1 MKKTAFITLK
11 SIFLI
16 LITVL
21 IFQVKPQTALA
32 LTSGD
37 YLYTVTGTNATITKY
52 TGSGGNVTIPAT
64 LDVYTVT
71 SIGYKTFNECSN
83 LTSVTIPSSVT
94 SIGDQAFNEC
104 SSLTSVNIP
113 SSVTSIGSNAFSWC
127 SSLTS
132 VTIPSSVISIGEEAF
147 SSSSLTSVTIPSSV
161 TSIGKYAFASCSSLI
176 SVTFSGPSS
185 VTSIG
190 WGAFLDCSSLT
201 SVTIPSSVT
210 SIGVWA
216 FRRCSSLTSVT
227 IPTSV
232 TSIGWGAFYECSS
245 LTSVTIP
252 SSVTSIGDQ
261 TFYKCSSLTSVTIPS
276 SVTSIRWCA
285 FYECSSLAS
294 VKFLGNAPTMGS
306 TVFYNCASGFKV
318 YYLAG
323 KKGFTNPW
331 YGYPTE
337 PFGIA
342 TYTVTYNGNGSTG
355 GTAPI
360 DSRTY
365 LVNEE
370 VTVLGNTGFI
380 TKTGYTFSGWNT
392 KTDGTGV
399 SYTVGDTFN
408 IGTTDITLYAKW
420 TIAAPITLQS
430 IAITTPAT
438 KLNYTVGDTLDISG
452 LVVTGTYSD
461 GSTKVEPIT
470 TANITGFNSTV
481 ATTDQV
487 LTITVGAKTTTYKVQ
502 IVAAP
507 ITVSGVSLN
516 KNVTTINV
524 GANETLSATITPTN
538 ATNKNVSWNSS
549 DPAIATVD
557 SNGKVVGVSA
567 GASVITVTTVD
578 GRKTATCTVTVI
590 NSDASGGSSHT
601 ATLDQIVTEIM
612 SFRGYLNPSEKASLN
627 EARSNLLTAVQDGT
641 LSSAADRLLTDQV
654 VAKFQ
659 AKGVTRADA
668 KAAIIKSLQG
678 FQAIHYSDDNATIE
692 RALVKFKTENGK
704 TFRTL
709 FGDDFKEELFY
720 GFMMATQDELQKE
733 IKKEIKKYPSA
744 LLGLVGG
751 SSTEIKDKLVEW
763 LKTALHNVADP
774 ANSKYHVFDQKLA
787 DIGWNIDLLVETQR
801 KVGAVIDPSNA
812 AEKAVAMSVIRSQIQ
827 CKINGIICD
836 PLTPLTLKKDDN
848 KLKLVLSVKGIDTGG
863 FKLAGLLAWKTDN
876 SAIATIAEDG
886 SSIKAGTA
894 KGTTVITAYRMND
907 SQVEANELIRIT
919 VAVN

>member
-1 MKKTAFITLK
+1 MTTPATKLNYTIGDTLDI
-11 SIFLI
+11 SGLI
-16 LITVL
+16 
-21 IFQVKPQTALA
+21 
-32 LTSGD
+32 
-37 YLYTVTGTNATITKY
+37 VTGTYSDGSTKVETITTANI
-52 TGSGGNVTIPAT
+52 TG
-64 LDVYTVT
+64 
-71 SIGYKTFNECSN
+71 FN
-83 LTSVTIPSSVT
+83 
-94 SIGDQAFNEC
+94 
-104 SSLTSVNIP
+104 
-113 SSVTSIGSNAFSWC
+113 
-127 SSLTS
+127 
-132 VTIPSSVISIGEEAF
+132 
-147 SSSSLTSVTIPSSV
+147 
-161 TSIGKYAFASCSSLI
+161 
-176 SVTFSGPSS
+176 
-185 VTSIG
+185 
-190 WGAFLDCSSLT
+190 
-201 SVTIPSSVT
+201 
-210 SIGVWA
+210 
-216 FRRCSSLTSVT
+216 
-227 IPTSV
+227 
-232 TSIGWGAFYECSS
+232 
-245 LTSVTIP
+245 
-252 SSVTSIGDQ
+252 
-261 TFYKCSSLTSVTIPS
+261 
-276 SVTSIRWCA
+276 
-285 FYECSSLAS
+285 
-294 VKFLGNAPTMGS
+294 S
-306 TVFYNCASGFKV
+306 TV
-318 YYLAG
+318 
-323 KKGFTNPW
+323 
-331 YGYPTE
+331 
-337 PFGIA
+337 A
-342 TYTVTYNGNGSTG
+342 TT
-355 GTAPI
+355 
-360 DSRTY
+360 DQ
-365 LVNEE
+365 
-370 VTVLGNTGFI
+370 VLTI
-380 TKTGYTFSGWNT
+380 
-392 KTDGTGV
+392 
-399 SYTVGDTFN
+399 TVGAK
-408 IGTTDITLYAKW
+408 TTTYKVQIVD
-420 TIAAPITLQS
+420 APITLQS

-438 KLNYTVGDTLDISG
+438 KLNYTVGNTLDISG

-507 ITVSGVSLN
+507 ITLQSIAITTPATKLNYTVGDTLDISGLVVTGTYSDDSTKVEPITTANIKGFNSTVATTDQVLTITVGAKIMTYKVQIVDAPITLQSIAITTPATKLNYTVGDTLDISGLVVTGTYSDGSTKVEPITTANITGFNSTGATTDQVLTITVGAKTTTYKVQIVAAPITVTGVSLS

-590 NSDASGGSSHT
+590 NSDATVTGLILKTISNSEIDLNWDKVNGAKSYTIYRATSENDTYAEVGSVKKASFKDTKLEPSTSYWYKVTAVTTGGESGFSDIKTATTLPLTPSGGSSHT

-612 SFRGYLNPSEKASLN
+612 SYRGYLNPSEKDSLN

-641 LSSAADRLLTDQV
+641 LSSAADGLLTDQV

-668 KAAIIKSLQG
+668 KVAIIKALQG

-709 FGDDFKEELFY
+709 FGDNFKVELFY

-733 IKKEIKKYPSA
+733 IKKDKKNPSA

-801 KVGAVIDPSNA
+801 QLGAVIDPSNA

-827 CKINGIICD
+827 CKMNGIICD
-836 PLTPLTLKKDDN
+836 PLTPLTLKKGDN
-848 KLKLVLSVKGIDTGG
+848 KLKLDLSVKGIDTGA
-863 FKLAGLLAWKTDN
+863 FNLAGLLAWKTDN
-876 SAIATIAEDG
+876 SAIATVAEDG
-886 SSIKAGTA
+886 SSIKAGTT

-907 SQVEANELIRIT
+907 SQVETNELIRIT